1 MRVRKRDGSLEDV
14 AFEKISR
21 RLEALR
27 EDLDVDVSRVAAQVC
42 ASIHDGVSTSQ
53 LDEYAADVAV
63 ALATEHPGYG
73 ELASRILVSN
83 LHKNTID
90 DAVETWSSK
99 MGDLLSPSFLQSAST
114 LRAVLAGAIDY
125 AHDFEFDYFGF
136 RTLERLYL
144 TRVAG
149 AVVER
154 PQHMFARVAVALWG
168 ERAAEAWAA
177 GESEDHPAIQ
187 RLLRTYTLLAAKY
200 FTHASPTL
208 FNAGMRTQQL
218 SSCFLLG
225 VEDDSIEGIFDA
237 MRKVA
242 LISKHGGGVGL
253 HVQGVRSKGSAILGT
268 NGRSDGLV
276 PMLRCFNTVAEY
288 VNQGGRRKGS
298 VAVYIEPHHP
308 DIMEVL
314 DLKRNAGEEHMRAR
328 DLFYAVWLSDIFMR
342 RVEADGAWSTF
353 DPKACPGLEN
363 VWGPAYD
370 ELYARYEAEG
380 RAAQTLKARD
390 VFFSILRAQIETG
403 TPYILFKDAA
413 NAKSNQQ
420 NLGTIKC
427 SNLCTEIIEYTS
439 KDEVAV
445 CNLASISLPAF
456 VKGSEFDFEALAA
469 VAAMVTKNLD
479 RVIDITFYPIP
490 EAAVSNKRHRPI
502 GIGVQGLQDVFFKL
516 RMPFDSPEARALN
529 AGIFEALYY
538 GACLAS
544 VELALENGPYET
556 WAGSPAAGGKLQ
568 FDLWGVAP
576 ALWPEK
582 WDVLKMDIAAHGMR
596 NSLLVAPM
604 PTASTSQ
611 LLGNTECVE
620 PITSNIYSRRTL
632 AGEFVVLNKY
642 LVDDL
647 MLRDLWTPAVRDA
660 IIANDGSVQDVAEI
674 PGDVKALYK
683 TCWELSQKVLIDM
696 AADRGAF
703 VCQSQSLNLFVGS
716 PSFVK
721 LSSMHFY
728 AWRAGL
734 KGSNYYLR
742 VKPAARAVQI
752 TVPSEECVA
761 CSA

>member
-1 MRVRKRDGSLEDV
+1 MFLRPRGAATRYRPYPTTMKVRKRDGSLEDV

-21 RLEALR
+21 RLDALWVGGSPS
-27 EDLDVDVSRVAAQVC
+27 VDVSRVAAQVC

-83 LHKNTID
+83 LHKNTLD

-99 MGDLLSPSFLQSAST
+99 MHDLLSPSFLENAAI
-114 LRAVLAGAIDY
+114 LRPVLAQAIDY
-125 AHDFEFDYFGF
+125 ASDDVFDYFGF

-168 ERAAEAWAA
+168 DEAATAWAA
-177 GESEDHPAIQ
+177 GEPDTHPAIE
-187 RLLRTYTLLAAKY
+187 RLLRTYALLAAKY

-268 NGRSDGLV
+268 NGKSDGLV
-276 PMLRCFNTVAEY
+276 PMLRCFNSIAEY

-390 VFFSILRAQIETG
+390 VFFGILRAQIETG
-403 TPYILFKDAA
+403 EFFWGLWG
-413 NAKSNQQ
+413 
-420 NLGTIKC
+420 LGFG
-427 SNLCTEIIEYTS
+427 LQ
-439 KDEVAV
+439 VAHDSSS
-445 CNLASISLPAF
+445 ARRH
-456 VKGSEFDFEALAA
+456 A
-469 VAAMVTKNLD
+469 VH
-479 RVIDITFYPIP
+479 P
-490 EAAVSNKRHRPI
+490 
-502 GIGVQGLQDVFFKL
+502 VQGLGQ
-516 RMPFDSPEARALN
+516 RE
-529 AGIFEALYY
+529 EQ
-538 GACLAS
+538 
-544 VELALENGPYET
+544 
-556 WAGSPAAGGKLQ
+556 PA
-568 FDLWGVAP
+568 
-576 ALWPEK
+576 E
-582 WDVLKMDIAAHGMR
+582 
-596 NSLLVAPM
+596 
-604 PTASTSQ
+604 
-611 LLGNTECVE
+611 
-620 PITSNIYSRRTL
+620 
-632 AGEFVVLNKY
+632 
-642 LVDDL
+642 
-647 MLRDLWTPAVRDA
+647 
-660 IIANDGSVQDVAEI
+660 
-674 PGDVKALYK
+674 PGDH
-683 TCWELSQKVLIDM
+683 QVLQPVHRDHRVHLQGRGGRVQPRVHQPAGVRQGVRIRFRGPGRRRRDGHQEPGPR
-696 AADRGAF
+696 DRHHVLPHPRGRG
-703 VCQSQSLNLFVGS
+703 V
-716 PSFVK
+716 
-721 LSSMHFY
+721 
-728 AWRAGL
+728 
-734 KGSNYYLR
+734 
-742 VKPAARAVQI
+742 
-752 TVPSEECVA
+752 
-761 CSA
+761 